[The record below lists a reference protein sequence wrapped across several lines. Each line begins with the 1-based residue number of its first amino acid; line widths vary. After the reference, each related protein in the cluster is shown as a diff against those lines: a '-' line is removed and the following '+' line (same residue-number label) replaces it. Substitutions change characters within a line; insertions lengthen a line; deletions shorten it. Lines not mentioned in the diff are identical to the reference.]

1 MRENIIYAF
10 SIIGGFISSLIGG
23 FDIVITTL
31 IIFMTIDIITGIILA
46 GVFKNSP
53 KTESGRINSQ
63 AIFKG
68 IFKKFGVILC
78 IVVSTYLDKISG
90 SDSIRNI
97 VSFWFIAS
105 EGISILENLGS
116 MGVPIPQKLKDTLE
130 VLKGE

>member
-1 MRENIIYAF
+1 MKENIVYAF

-23 FDIVITTL
+23 FDNVITTL
-31 IIFMTIDIITGIILA
+31 IIFMTIDIITGLILA

-53 KTESGRINSQ
+53 KTESGKINSQ

-105 EGISILENLGS
+105 EGISIIENVGC
-116 MGVPIPQKLKDTLE
+116 MGVPIPQKLKDALE
-130 VLKGE
+130 ILKGE